1 MANILVIGINYS
13 PEPTGSAPYTS
24 GLAEM
29 LVECGH
35 SVEALVGIPHYPW
48 WKVLPAD
55 KFRLRSREIRNQVLV
70 RHFRHFVP
78 SKQTMIRRI
87 AWELSFLVNVLA
99 SRTKS
104 RPDLVICSTPSL
116 SGGLL
121 GVYFSKKFNVPLIT
135 FVQDVVG
142 QAVTQS
148 GLGVNAKVGGLVET
162 LEQRVFVSSNLVCVA
177 SPNFSQYVSKS
188 NVPSNRIVTFP
199 NWSHIRLPNK
209 SKLSS
214 RENLGWLEEQII
226 VLHTG
231 NMGLKQDLGNV
242 IEAGK
247 HFEGNPLFKIILCG
261 DGNQKSQLLDQAQGI
276 SAISYMEPV
285 SEEEYPN
292 LLLAADI
299 LIVNE
304 RDSVGDMSLP
314 SKLTSYLVVGKPI
327 IAAVGIDGAC
337 AKELSQTNGAAIIVP
352 AGKPEKLASEIME
365 LAKDPQKMGQ
375 MALAAQTYAA
385 ANLSR
390 SSAKLRIEK
399 IVRELLSLT

>member
-1 MANILVIGINYS
+1 MANILVIGINYL

-87 AWELSFLVNVLA
+87 AWELSFLMNVLA

-142 QAVTQS
+142 LAVTQS
-148 GLGVNAKVGGLVET
+148 GLGVNAKVGGLVEK
-162 LEQRVFVSSNLVCVA
+162 LEQRVFASSNLVCVA

-188 NVPSNRIVTFP
+188 KIPSNRIVTFP

-214 RENLGWLEEQII
+214 RENLGWLAEQII

-247 HFEGNPLFKIILCG
+247 HFEGNPMFKIILCG
-261 DGNQKSQLLDQAQGI
+261 DGNQKSQLLDQAKGI

-314 SKLTSYLVVGKPI
+314 SKLTSYFTAGKPI

-352 AGKPEKLASEIME
+352 AGNPERLAFQIKE
-365 LAKDPQKMGQ
+365 LTKDPQKMDQ
-375 MALAAQTYAA
+375 MSLAAQTYAA
-385 ANLSR
+385 ENLSR
-390 SSAKLRIEK
+390 SSAKIRIEEM
-399 IVRELLSLT
+399 VHELLSLR